1 YDALL
6 MDGASM
12 NIVGQDLLHY
22 YYKPNQKLESLS
34 FDFQDYMFIY
44 DEMEQSEEYK
54 TAKDYW
60 TSKLP
65 DFPFAPSL
73 LLKKDPAEI
82 ATPKFQSLTKI
93 LDNKKWTKLRKL
105 AQEKEV
111 TPSAL
116 LCTIYGDVLAYWSN
130 QRRLAINLTVFNRY
144 PVHDEVEQIVG
155 DFTSLILLDVDVKPE
170 QTFFTRVKETQS
182 TLLDGLEHRHYDGV
196 NFIRDFTRYHQ
207 MTPKAVMPIV
217 FTSML
222 AGAGAFSWEQLGS
235 LRYIHART
243 PQVYLDN
250 VVIEKN
256 GELLIS
262 WNYVEEL
269 FDIDVIEAMFSQFVD
284 LLEQLVKQSDITSLQ
299 MKESDQ
305 TLIEQYNETT
315 EKIPSTTLY
324 QLFTDQVKRTPNEVA
339 VVFEQKWLTYSE
351 LHKRS
356 NQIAHFLKEQ
366 GIGLGD
372 KVGLL
377 AKRRVDTIVNMLG
390 ILKAGAAY
398 VPIDP
403 DHPLDRQTYIL
414 KNSSCKLLLEPS
426 LYEENDLS
434 FYTTED
440 MPAIAGPEDIAYIIY
455 TSGST
460 GKPKGVIITHQAVTN
475 TIQDINQKY
484 EVNEDDRI
492 ISISSMCF
500 DLSVYDIFGALST
513 GAMLVMIRDPRD
525 MQELIRTVE
534 RRGITIWNTVPAI
547 MDLALDQVGSHF
559 EHSSLRLV
567 LHSGDWIPLSLPEK
581 IKRHFPIAEVVSL
594 GGATEA
600 SIWSIYYPVKQVE
613 SHWNSIPYG
622 MPLANQTYYVL
633 NYEKKMCPVGVIG
646 DLYIGGVGLAKG
658 YLNDEKKTNEAFVS
672 HPDFGLIYKTGDCGK
687 MHSEGYIEFLGRQDY
702 QVKIQGYR
710 VELEEIAHCL
720 LTYKQVE
727 HAVVIDQTDENG
739 IKFLVAY
746 VVTEQNISTTELRK
760 HLRDHLP
767 DYMIPS
773 YFVYLDQLPL
783 T

>member
-1 YDALL
+1 
-6 MDGASM
+6 
-12 NIVGQDLLHY
+12 
-22 YYKPNQKLESLS
+22 
-34 FDFQDYMFIY
+34 
-44 DEMEQSEEYK
+44 
-54 TAKDYW
+54 
-60 TSKLP
+60 
-65 DFPFAPSL
+65 
-73 LLKKDPAEI
+73 
-82 ATPKFQSLTKI
+82 
-93 LDNKKWTKLRKL
+93 
-105 AQEKEV
+105 
-111 TPSAL
+111 
-116 LCTIYGDVLAYWSN
+116 
-130 QRRLAINLTVFNRY
+130 
-144 PVHDEVEQIVG
+144 
-155 DFTSLILLDVDVKPE
+155 
-170 QTFFTRVKETQS
+170 
-182 TLLDGLEHRHYDGV
+182 
-196 NFIRDFTRYHQ
+196 
-207 MTPKAVMPIV
+207 
-217 FTSML
+217 
-222 AGAGAFSWEQLGS
+222 
-235 LRYIHART
+235 
-243 PQVYLDN
+243 
-250 VVIEKN
+250 
-256 GELLIS
+256 
-262 WNYVEEL
+262 
-269 FDIDVIEAMFSQFVD
+269 MFSQFVD

-305 TLIEQYNETT
+305 TLIKQYNETT

-324 QLFTDQVKRTPNEVA
+324 QLFTDQVKRTPDEVA
-339 VVFEQKWLTYSE
+339 VVFEQEWLTYSE

-390 ILKAGAAY
+390 ILKSGAAY

-426 LYEENDLS
+426 LYEENHLS

-492 ISISSMCF
+492 IGISSMCF

-547 MDLALDQVGSHF
+547 MDLALEQVGSHF
-559 EHSSLRLV
+559 EYPSLRLV
-567 LHSGDWIPLSLPEK
+567 LHSGDWILLSLPEK

-646 DLYIGGVGLAKG
+646 DLYIGELA
-658 YLNDEKKTNEAFVS
+658 
-672 HPDFGLIYKTGDCGK
+672 
-687 MHSEGYIEFLGRQDY
+687 
-702 QVKIQGYR
+702 
-710 VELEEIAHCL
+710 L
-720 LTYKQVE
+720 LKD
-727 HAVVIDQTDENG
+727 I
-739 IKFLVAY
+739 
-746 VVTEQNISTTELRK
+746 
-760 HLRDHLP
+760 
-767 DYMIPS
+767 
-773 YFVYLDQLPL
+773 
-783 T
+783 

>member
-1 YDALL
+1 
-6 MDGASM
+6 
-12 NIVGQDLLHY
+12 
-22 YYKPNQKLESLS
+22 
-34 FDFQDYMFIY
+34 
-44 DEMEQSEEYK
+44 
-54 TAKDYW
+54 
-60 TSKLP
+60 
-65 DFPFAPSL
+65 
-73 LLKKDPAEI
+73 
-82 ATPKFQSLTKI
+82 
-93 LDNKKWTKLRKL
+93 
-105 AQEKEV
+105 
-111 TPSAL
+111 
-116 LCTIYGDVLAYWSN
+116 
-130 QRRLAINLTVFNRY
+130 
-144 PVHDEVEQIVG
+144 
-155 DFTSLILLDVDVKPE
+155 
-170 QTFFTRVKETQS
+170 
-182 TLLDGLEHRHYDGV
+182 
-196 NFIRDFTRYHQ
+196 
-207 MTPKAVMPIV
+207 
-217 FTSML
+217 
-222 AGAGAFSWEQLGS
+222 
-235 LRYIHART
+235 
-243 PQVYLDN
+243 
-250 VVIEKN
+250 
-256 GELLIS
+256 
-262 WNYVEEL
+262 
-269 FDIDVIEAMFSQFVD
+269 
-284 LLEQLVKQSDITSLQ
+284 
-299 MKESDQ
+299 
-305 TLIEQYNETT
+305 
-315 EKIPSTTLY
+315 
-324 QLFTDQVKRTPNEVA
+324 
-339 VVFEQKWLTYSE
+339 
-351 LHKRS
+351 
-356 NQIAHFLKEQ
+356 
-366 GIGLGD
+366 
-372 KVGLL
+372 
-377 AKRRVDTIVNMLG
+377 
-390 ILKAGAAY
+390 
-398 VPIDP
+398 
-403 DHPLDRQTYIL
+403 PLDRQTYIL

-783 T
+783 TPNGKLD